1 VVRHKILHERPEN
14 NNDFYMNMTEESYTT
29 VESLNHVY
37 IYKLIITPL
46 LQRANLLPIYE
57 TVIR

>member
-1 VVRHKILHERPEN
+1 
-14 NNDFYMNMTEESYTT
+14 MNMTEEGYTAT
-29 VESLNHVY
+29 VKSLSHVN